1 MPESCWA
8 GPGTAPGYSG
18 NSPVE
23 SGRHLRIIRFCGART
38 AMRLIEK
45 ALTFDDVLPLPAYT
59 TVLPRETDL
68 SSRFSR
74 RIELKL
80 PLVSAAMDTVT
91 DSRLAIAL
99 AQEGG
104 LGILHKNLSPRQ
116 QAAEVLKVKRHE
128 AGVLR
133 DPITIGPDMKIRDVI
148 ELTA

>member
-1 MPESCWA
+1 
-8 GPGTAPGYSG
+8 
-18 NSPVE
+18 
-23 SGRHLRIIRFCGART
+23 
-38 AMRLIEK
+38 MRLIEK
-45 ALTFDDVLPLPAYT
+45 ALTFDDVLLLPAYT
-59 TVLPRETDL
+59 AVLPRETDL

-148 ELTA
+148 ELTRQHRISGLPVVEGPKVIGIITNVESWRIV

>member
-1 MPESCWA
+1 MVW
-8 GPGTAPGYSG
+8 
-18 NSPVE
+18 
-23 SGRHLRIIRFCGART
+23 
-38 AMRLIEK
+38 IEK
-45 ALTFDDVLPLPAYT
+45 ALTFDDVFFLPAYT
-59 TVLPRETDL
+59 AVLPRDTDL

-74 RIELKL
+74 RIQLKM

-104 LGILHKNLSPRQ
+104 LGGLHKNLSPRE

-133 DPITIGPDMKIRDVI
+133 DPITIGPDLKDRDAI
-148 ELTA
+148 EVTR